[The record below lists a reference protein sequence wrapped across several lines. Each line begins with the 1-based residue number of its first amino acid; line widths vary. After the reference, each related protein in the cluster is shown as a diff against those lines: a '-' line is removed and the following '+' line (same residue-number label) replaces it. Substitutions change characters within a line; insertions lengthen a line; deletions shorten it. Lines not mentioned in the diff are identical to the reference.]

1 MLAEIF
7 RREYFENIFI
17 FLFWWSKNRQANPRI
32 GRGQR
37 KPKATADEA
46 KNRQPCPRTGMLGP
60 EIANKCSIFCHRI
73 FLSSNIFVTEY
84 FVIEYF
90 VVVYSAFACHF
101 VIQFLPSNILIEYFC
116 RRFFI
121 EYFYRIFLSSNIF
134 RGPAFLR
141 SFSHRIF
148 WKIFDK
154 HLRCI
159 FGDKNIR

>member
-1 MLAEIF
+1 MRSVLAEIF

-101 VIQFLPSNILIEYFC
+101 VIQFLSSNILIEYFC
-116 RRFFI
+116 RRLCH
-121 EYFYRIFLSSNIF
+121 RIFLSNTFVIEYFPRTRIFTEFFASNI
-134 RGPAFLR
+134 LR
-141 SFSHRIF
+141 QY
-148 WKIFDK
+148 
-154 HLRCI
+154 
-159 FGDKNIR
+159 